1 MNGWRDTWRETAD
14 ALPSL
19 VAKLQYARGATDVQ
33 RVSQLDADVFDAE
46 LMSLLQLQLN
56 KMFAFKVCLSGRC
69 SGAVYDAMCGTNNTR
84 FCSLKRLPA
93 HA

>member
-1 MNGWRDTWRETAD
+1 MNGWRDTWLETAD

-56 KMFAFKVCLSGRC
+56 KMFAFKVRLSGLAALCTARC
-69 SGAVYDAMCGTNNTR
+69 VAQALHGYA
-84 FCSLKRLPA
+84 L
-93 HA
+93 